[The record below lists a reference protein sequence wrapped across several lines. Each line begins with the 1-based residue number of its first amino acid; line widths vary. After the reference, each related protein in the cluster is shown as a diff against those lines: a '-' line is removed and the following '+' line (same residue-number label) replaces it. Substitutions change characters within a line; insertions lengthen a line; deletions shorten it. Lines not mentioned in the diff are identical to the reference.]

1 MLVPPISARGFLLI
15 IALMIAAVSQAAVA
29 QTPKRL
35 PSVDKI
41 VDNYLKA
48 IGGKKAARAI
58 SDGDYTWT
66 VQLNDQS
73 FGAARSR
80 RKAPASERW
89 DVSFGNGQ
97 IVSATNARS
106 AWEIGL
112 DNKLKTLTALEAA
125 TAKLRAALDV
135 AHLIDYKKANIL
147 ARVVSLGDLGS
158 EPAYIVEFSTRSGAR
173 AQYYFSVKS
182 GLLTKITSDTK
193 KARIILEDY
202 RQAQNAPDSQT
213 ASSTQAANNRQG
225 NNAQTRNN
233 ENKAPLNAKRDGYI
247 LEPHRIRM
255 NLDGSGELTLLLQS
269 VKYNT
274 GIDDSI
280 FDPPVASEK
289 LDVAE
294 LWREVNRNQD
304 EIDKR
309 VSEYAFRQK
318 ETDRTINS
326 KGVVTKETV
335 KLYEV
340 FPLPNRE
347 PVKKLIS
354 ENGVLLSPDKAAKED
369 RRVQEEF
376 EKAERDRDKD
386 EKKMAQRRAE
396 REKKE
401 KEGAEISPFLK
412 VCDFVAPRR
421 EQWEGRDTIVFDFR
435 PKVGFRPQ
443 NRQESLIAKLVG
455 VVWIDPVDK
464 QIIRLEAR
472 LAEGFKVGG
481 GLLASLKP
489 GAALTIEQTRMEQG
503 VWLPKFAHINLSVK
517 ILLFGGGDYNQ
528 VVEWSDYKHFS
539 GDVKDYKIQGTP
551 DVVKP

>member
-1 MLVPPISARGFLLI
+1 MLVPPFRSALLLLLI
-15 IALMIAAVSQAAVA
+15 ALTLAVPSAATA
-29 QTPKRL
+29 QKSATAQVTKKL

-41 VDNYLKA
+41 IDNYLKA

-58 SDGDYTWT
+58 NDADYNWT
-66 VQLNDQS
+66 IQFNDQPL
-73 FGAARSR
+73 GTARTQ

-89 DVSFGNGQ
+89 ELTFGNGQ

-112 DNKLKTLTALEAA
+112 DNKLRTLTALEAA
-125 TAKLRAALDV
+125 TAKLRAALD
-135 AHLIDYKKANIL
+135 ASHLIDFKKANVL
-147 ARVVSLGDLGS
+147 ARFVSLGDFYS

-173 AQYYFSVKS
+173 VQYYFSVKS
-182 GLLTKITSDTK
+182 GLITKITSDTK
-193 KARIILEDY
+193 KTRILFDDY
-202 RQAQNAPDSQT
+202 RRTQT
-213 ASSTQAANNRQG
+213 D
-225 NNAQTRNN
+225 
-233 ENKAPLNAKRDGYI
+233 KI
-247 LEPHRIRM
+247 LEPHRVRL
-255 NLDGSGELTLLLQS
+255 NLEGSSDELTLLLQS
-269 VKYNT
+269 AKYDT
-274 GIDDSI
+274 GIDDRV
-280 FDPPVASEK
+280 FDPPTANEK

-318 ETDRTINS
+318 ETDRTING
-326 KGVVTKETV
+326 KGVLTKETIKV
-335 KLYEV
+335 YEV

-347 PVKKLIS
+347 AVKKLIS
-354 ENGVLLSPDKAAKED
+354 ENGVALSAEKAAKED

-376 EKAERDRDKD
+376 EKAERDREKD

-396 REKKE
+396 REKKQ

-412 VCDFVAPRR
+412 ACEFVSPRR
-421 EQWEGRDTIVFDFR
+421 EQWEGRETIVFDFR
-435 PKVGFRPQ
+435 PKPGFRPQ
-443 NRQESLIAKLVG
+443 SREESLIAKLVG

-472 LAEGFKVGG
+472 LAEGFKIAG

-489 GAALTIEQTRMEQG
+489 GAALVIEQTRMEQG

-517 ILLFGGGDYNQ
+517 VLLFGGGDYNQ
-528 VVEWSDYKHFS
+528 IVEWSDYKHFS
-539 GDVKDYKIQGTP
+539 GDVKDYKVEAPPI
-551 DVVKP
+551 VKPQ

>member
-1 MLVPPISARGFLLI
+1 MLVPPISARRFVLLV
-15 IALMIAAVSQAAVA
+15 ALVIAALPQAVVSQPKKLTSVA
-29 QTPKRL
+29 
-35 PSVDKI
+35 KI

-48 IGGKKAARAI
+48 IGGKKAAREIRDA
-58 SDGDYTWT
+58 DYNWSL
-66 VQLNDQS
+66 QLNNQPV
-73 FGAARSR
+73 GTARSQ
-80 RKAPASERW
+80 RKSPASERW
-89 DVSFGNGQ
+89 DLSFGNGQ
-97 IVSATNARS
+97 IISATNARS

-112 DNKLKTLTALEAA
+112 DNKLRTLTALESA

-135 AHLIDYKKANIL
+135 AHLIDFKKANVL

-173 AQYYFSVKS
+173 AQYYFSLKS

-193 KARIILEDY
+193 KTRIVFEDY
-202 RQAQNAPDSQT
+202 RRAENQTSQ
-213 ASSTQAANNRQG
+213 
-225 NNAQTRNN
+225 
-233 ENKAPLNAKRDGYI
+233 L

-255 NLDGSGELTLLLQS
+255 ALDGSGELTLLLQS
-269 VKYNT
+269 AKYNT
-274 GIDDSI
+274 GIDDGL
-280 FDPPVASEK
+280 FDPPVATEK

-309 VSEYAFRQK
+309 VSEFAFRQK

-326 KGVVTKETV
+326 KGVITKETV

-354 ENGVLLSPDKAAKED
+354 ENGVPLSAEKAAKED

-376 EKAERDRDKD
+376 EKAERDQEKD

-412 VCDFVAPRR
+412 VCEFLSPRR
-421 EQWEGRDTIVFDFR
+421 EQWDGRDAIVFDFR
-435 PKVGFRPQ
+435 PKPGFRPQ
-443 NRQESLIAKLVG
+443 NRQESLISKLVG

-472 LAEGFKVGG
+472 LAESFKIGG
-481 GLLASLKP
+481 GLVASLKS
-489 GAALTIEQTRMEQG
+489 GAAFVIEQTRMAQG
-503 VWLPKFAHINLSVK
+503 VWLPKFAHINLSLKV
-517 ILLFGGGDYNQ
+517 LLFGGGDYNQ

-539 GDVKDYKIQGTP
+539 GDVKDYKIQGAS
-551 DVVKP
+551 DSGKP

>member
-1 MLVPPISARGFLLI
+1 MLVPPISGRRFVLI
-15 IALMIAAVSQAAVA
+15 IALMIAAIPQAAVA
-29 QTPKRL
+29 QTKKL

-48 IGGKKAARAI
+48 IGGKKTARAI
-58 SDGDYTWT
+58 SDGDYNWT
-66 VQLNDQS
+66 IQLNDQPVGS
-73 FGAARSR
+73 ARSQ
-80 RKAPASERW
+80 RKTPASERW
-89 DVSFGNGQ
+89 DLSFGNGQ
-97 IVSATNARS
+97 IISAANARS
-106 AWEIGL
+106 AWEIGV
-112 DNKLKTLTALEAA
+112 DNKLRTLTALEAA

-147 ARVVSLGDLGS
+147 ARVISLGDLGS
-158 EPAYIVEFSTRSGAR
+158 EPAYIVEFSTRSGVR

-193 KARIILEDY
+193 KTRIVFEDY
-202 RQAQNAPDSQT
+202 RRPE
-213 ASSTQAANNRQG
+213 NN
-225 NNAQTRNN
+225 
-233 ENKAPLNAKRDGYI
+233 I

-255 NLDGSGELTLLLQS
+255 TLDGSGELTLLLQS

-280 FDPPVASEK
+280 FDPPVATEK

-294 LWREVNRNQD
+294 LWREVHRNQD

-309 VSEYAFRQK
+309 VSDFAFRQK
-318 ETDRTINS
+318 ETDRTMNS

-354 ENGVLLSPDKAAKED
+354 ENGVLLSPEKAAKED

-412 VCDFVAPRR
+412 VCDFVSPRR

-435 PKVGFRPQ
+435 PKPGFRPQ
-443 NRQESLIAKLVG
+443 SRQESLVAKLVG
-455 VVWIDPVDK
+455 VVWIDPIDK

-472 LAEGFKVGG
+472 LAEGFKVAG
-481 GLLASLKP
+481 GLVASLKP
-489 GAALTIEQTRMEQG
+489 GAALIMEQTRMDQG

-528 VVEWSDYKHFS
+528 IVEWSDYKHFS
-539 GDVKDYKIQGTP
+539 GDVKDYKVEAP
-551 DVVKP
+551 PVVKPQ